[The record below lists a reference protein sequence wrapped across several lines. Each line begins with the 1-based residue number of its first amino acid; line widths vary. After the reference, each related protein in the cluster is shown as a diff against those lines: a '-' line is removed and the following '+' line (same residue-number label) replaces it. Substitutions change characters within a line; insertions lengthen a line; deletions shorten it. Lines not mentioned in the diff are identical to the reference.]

1 MFYFSTL
8 KTVNYPRSY
17 CEQEKKNKT
26 NEIIYW
32 MINYQCNDKIMYA
45 IQAKTRELN
54 HVDVM
59 IESVHTK
66 LITKEITES
75 LVKMN
80 LLSNWLTTFR

>member
-1 MFYFSTL
+1 
-8 KTVNYPRSY
+8 
-17 CEQEKKNKT
+17 
-26 NEIIYW
+26 

-54 HVDVM
+54 HVDIM

-80 LLSNWLTTFR
+80 LLSN